1 MVMEQSDSG
10 GVAALKG
17 FTYQNLAAA
26 YYVLNMLRDKS
37 LISVRCEV
45 VDDIDLVFDDR
56 IEYVQVKTTDGDSK
70 WCIKEFAEATTKS
83 ILPSGRQRVNQTIS
97 QEDSILHKSIQC
109 DKDKLSGFFHRLDL
123 KN

>member
-1 MVMEQSDSG
+1 MLQTAMEQTDSG

-45 VDDIDLVFDDR
+45 VDDIDLIYENRV
-56 IEYVQVKTTDGDSK
+56 EYV
-70 WCIKEFAEATTKS
+70 
-83 ILPSGRQRVNQTIS
+83 R
-97 QEDSILHKSIQC
+97 
-109 DKDKLSGFFHRLDL
+109 
-123 KN
+123 